1 MNHHFLS
8 LCYSTLSLQVKSKV
22 PWLADVLKLL
32 QEAQELSQDLIDKV
46 CPCPAFLLWQG
57 KCGLLYMVLY
67 VLSGCTVQI
76 NGSAKKVEVVSD
88 ILDTLFCLQ
97 IRISTVWSVTCE
109 FQPVIWINCAELST
123 SEKSIIVQIHVWLW
137 NGMDR
142 VP

>member
-1 MNHHFLS
+1 
-8 LCYSTLSLQVKSKV
+8 
-22 PWLADVLKLL
+22 
-32 QEAQELSQDLIDKV
+32 
-46 CPCPAFLLWQG
+46 
-57 KCGLLYMVLY
+57 MVLY

-109 FQPVIWINCAELST
+109 FQPVIWINCTELST